1 MLIVE
6 ATLTE
11 DMKRLQADREK
22 AELDATRARLRVISL
37 EDAEKRMEETTLA
50 LETALQILNESY
62 LSYDE
67 DEDVDFETA
76 LERARKMENI
86 ERNFDGFAKLWET
99 QRKRVAWE
107 NKNAAV

>member
-1 MLIVE
+1 
-6 ATLTE
+6 
-11 DMKRLQADREK
+11 
-22 AELDATRARLRVISL
+22 
-37 EDAEKRMEETTLA
+37 MEETTLA

-76 LERARKMENI
+76 LERARKMDNI
-86 ERNFDGFAKLWET
+86 ERNFDGFAKLWAS

-107 NKNAAV
+107 NKNATV